1 MPQAMPS
8 RRRRILQVLSVLA
21 TLVGAGC
28 GESPLDA
35 SDAPVGPDDAGL
47 DATLDAAPLAIEA
60 LGTSTFTEDSRT
72 WTETRYRLRRADG
85 RATYVQWI
93 PSDKPGPRPVVVVTM
108 PYAGIDWTGEA
119 LDLRWAGYPLTAG
132 QHLDVDG
139 PGFDG
144 TGMIVYDPTPLA
156 AVIDQSRLHRLNDC
170 ATLLIYGRFYAGG
183 DVRDDVADMARRH
196 GVPGRAARHRPRA
209 DRRVRRIV
217 GRLRGA
223 VRRRPRRSA
232 PAGHGGVGDVPA
244 DRLRD
249 LDVRARHHP
258 HRRGARL
265 HDAVRPPHRRGHRRP
280 TRHRR
285 LPRPRRR
292 RPVRGP
298 AAGDAA
304 APRRARQP
312 RADRAE
318 PGGGARLRR
327 GARDLAAHR
336 RDRSAAVSH
345 GPLLT
350 DEPSPQSVYTYATAF
365 LHLRLA
371 PPDQQVV
378 IDVVHATALRTH
390 LGLVRAAQ
398 QAGRDVAAVAPRL
411 RDLADRRLYLLDLGA
426 TMPSVRAGAEVTAD
440 AVNAVWGTSYTAA
453 TIDAALATGLPPP

>member
-183 DVRDDVADMARRH
+183 DVRDDVADMAAGMAFLAEQPAIDRARV
-196 GVPGRAARHRPRA
+196 GVFGGSWGGFEALYAAAHADPRLPAMVVSAMYPPTDFAGMYAHATTRTGAARAFMTPY
-209 DRRVRRIV
+209 VRRIV
-217 GRLRGA
+217 AATGGPPGTGDYRGLGA
-223 VRRRPRRSA
+223 ADLCAGLP
-232 PAGHGGVGDVPA
+232 PAT
-244 DRLRD
+244 L
-249 LDVRARHHP
+249 L
-258 HRRGARL
+258 L
-265 HDAVRPPHRRGHRRP
+265 HDEHDNLVPIAQSQAVARGCGAALV
-280 TRHRR
+280 TW
-285 LPRPRRR
+285 PRT
-292 RPVRGP
+292 
-298 AAGDAA
+298 
-304 APRRARQP
+304 
-312 RADRAE
+312 
-318 PGGGARLRR
+318 GAI
-327 GARDLAAHR
+327 DP
-336 RDRSAAVSH
+336 AAVSH

-398 QAGRDVAAVAPRL
+398 QAGHDVAAVAPRL

>member
-35 SDAPVGPDDAGL
+35 SDAPVGPGDAGL

-183 DVRDDVADMARRH
+183 DVRDDIADMAAGMAFLAEQPAIDRARV
-196 GVPGRAARHRPRA
+196 GVFGGSWGGFEALYAAAHADPRLPAMVVSAMYPPTDFAGMYAHATTRTGAARAFMTPY
-209 DRRVRRIV
+209 VRRIV
-217 GRLRGA
+217 AATGGPPGTGDYRGLGA
-223 VRRRPRRSA
+223 ADLCAGLP
-232 PAGHGGVGDVPA
+232 PAT
-244 DRLRD
+244 L
-249 LDVRARHHP
+249 L
-258 HRRGARL
+258 L
-265 HDAVRPPHRRGHRRP
+265 HDEHDNLVPIAQSQAVARGCGAALV
-280 TRHRR
+280 TW
-285 LPRPRRR
+285 PRT
-292 RPVRGP
+292 
-298 AAGDAA
+298 
-304 APRRARQP
+304 
-312 RADRAE
+312 
-318 PGGGARLRR
+318 GAI
-327 GARDLAAHR
+327 DP
-336 RDRSAAVSH
+336 AAVSH

-398 QAGRDVAAVAPRL
+398 QAGHDVAAVAPRL